1 MERAIVIAE
10 WQQVGGV
17 NTPVLAQP
25 LPAGA
30 SWMDATGQP
39 AASLIPDPNVVLLE
53 VWAESDYLD
62 SLGDDVLTREAMANG

>member
-1 MERAIVIAE
+1 MESAIVIAE
-10 WQQVGGV
+10 WQVVDGV
-17 NTPVLAQP
+17 YTPVLAQP

-53 VWAESDYLD
+53 VWAESAYLD
-62 SLGDDVLTREAMANG
+62 SLGDDVLTRESING